1 MRGFL
6 LLAESHEV
14 VNELDPHFKNL
25 ILSQAI
31 KRPEEQ
37 FGHFASLLKLILQ
50 GWWGDYIDWT
60 DAPQLSI
67 DFVSMDCLVKIC
79 DGFLEQIVL

>member
-1 MRGFL
+1 L

-31 KRPEEQ
+31 KRLEEQ
-37 FGHFASLLKLILQ
+37 FGHFASLLELILKS
-50 GWWGDYIDWT
+50 WWGDYVGWA
-60 DAPQLSI
+60 DAL
-67 DFVSMDCLVKIC
+67 
-79 DGFLEQIVL
+79 